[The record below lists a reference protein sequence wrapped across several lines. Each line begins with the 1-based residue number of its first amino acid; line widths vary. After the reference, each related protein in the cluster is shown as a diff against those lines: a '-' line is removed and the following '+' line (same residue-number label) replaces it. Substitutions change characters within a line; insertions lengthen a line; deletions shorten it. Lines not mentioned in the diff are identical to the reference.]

1 MSFAFFWVYLVVT
14 FLRPGEQI
22 AELREYA
29 VMDIVSALALTGAM
43 LALVSG
49 RGPTLRSVQ
58 LLLLIALWTWALL
71 SVMLSPA
78 RSPET
83 LERVIGFGKSSGVA
97 FLLVALNVVTI
108 KRLRI
113 VAATLSVLG
122 LLVGL
127 QAAVGH
133 HIGWGTTP
141 MGTGT
146 PAPPQSSLGM
156 DVLPPGSDLEP
167 TQPERPVARQRI
179 RGVGLFG
186 DPNDL
191 AVTLISVLPLCLA
204 LRRPGARFSN
214 AIPGLDTHRG
224 HLIQHFPH
232 ALARRPDRPRG
243 CRHAYGSP
251 SFRTPALG
259 RDRRSGGHGIP
270 GAGFLGGRTMQLDQS
285 AMGRIW
291 AWSDGLQM
299 LKSSPVWGI
308 GYGMFTTTHTRAA
321 HSSFVEC
328 TAELGLVG
336 YVLWLGLSVITLDE
350 LRDVAALD
358 PTRHPD
364 LPRWGRALSHSLGG
378 ALVGGLFL
386 SRAYDVTFFVLIA
399 LGAALADVAR
409 RQGLL
414 PQPTLLWRIVLVL
427 GAAVSSI
434 VAIWI
439 YMRLV

>member
-1 MSFAFFWVYLVVT
+1 MSFALFWVYLMMT

-22 AELREYA
+22 AELRQWA
-29 VMDIVSALALTGAM
+29 VMDIVSALALSGAM

-113 VAATLSVLG
+113 VAATVSVLG

-127 QAAVGH
+127 QAAAGH

-156 DVLPPGSDLEP
+156 DVLPSGSDLEP
-167 TQPERPVARQRI
+167 TQPERPVTQRI

-214 AIPGLDTHRG
+214 AFLVWIPIAVISYCIFLTGSRGGLIALVAVVMLTVHHRFG
-224 HLIQHFPH
+224 TLLSTVTGGA
-232 ALARRPDRPRG
+232 ALMA
-243 CRHAYGSP
+243 
-251 SFRTPALG
+251 FLAL
-259 RDRRSGGHGIP
+259 
-270 GAGFLGGRTMQLDQS
+270 GFLGGRTMQLDQS
-285 AMGRIW
+285 AMGRIY

-308 GYGMFTTTHTRAA
+308 GYGMFTTYHTRAA

-328 TAELGLVG
+328 MAELGFVG

-350 LRDVAALD
+350 LRRVAALD

-364 LPRWGRALSHSLGG
+364 LPRWGRALSNSLAG

-386 SRAYDVTFFVLIA
+386 SRTYDVTLFVLIA
-399 LGAALADVAR
+399 LGAGLADVAR